1 MEKEIQ
7 LTKLILKKNIYIYIY
22 IFNLMKSS
30 VKLIIRCEV
39 RVLKSKYI
47 KYKI

>member
-1 MEKEIQ
+1 MEKEKQ
-7 LTKLILKKNIYIYIY
+7 LTKLILKKY

-39 RVLKSKYI
+39 RGFEK
-47 KYKI
+47 